1 MEGFD
6 PDAYVVRAG
15 WRGFGVMLV
24 ALLGWTGLSVGA
36 LYADHLT
43 YAVPKIAI
51 LGVFE
56 VVFLAETG
64 RRAWL
69 AIQRKIVFAVDGQGV
84 FFGDGLTQQRVPWS
98 TICAVELFTERIHSG
113 RGQTV
118 YRCVGVRSPGTR
130 QTPRPGNG
138 PAAQPLPERGAE
150 AILRAGRPDLIP
162 GYDGTIRYAYRRMS
176 GWRVNRMRLAHAV
189 TRYAARVPVIDGP
202 RYPPALTWSDGRAL
216 KR

>member
-1 MEGFD
+1 MDGFD

-15 WRGFGVMLV
+15 WRGFWVML
-24 ALLGWTGLSVGA
+24 AASLGWTGLSVGM
-36 LYADHLT
+36 LHADHLT

-69 AIQRKIVFAVDGQGV
+69 AVQRKVVFAVDGQGV

-98 TICAVELFTERIHSG
+98 AICAIELFSEHTHGG
-113 RGQTV
+113 RSQTV

-130 QTPRPGNG
+130 QISRPGNG
-138 PAAQPLPERGAE
+138 PAAQPLPELGAE

-162 GYDGTIRYAYRRMS
+162 GYDGTIRYAYRRMT
-176 GWRVNRMRLAHAV
+176 GWRVNRMRLTHAV
-189 TRYAARVPVIDGP
+189 RRYAAGVPVIDGP
-202 RYPPALTWSDGRAL
+202 RYPPALTWSDGLRL